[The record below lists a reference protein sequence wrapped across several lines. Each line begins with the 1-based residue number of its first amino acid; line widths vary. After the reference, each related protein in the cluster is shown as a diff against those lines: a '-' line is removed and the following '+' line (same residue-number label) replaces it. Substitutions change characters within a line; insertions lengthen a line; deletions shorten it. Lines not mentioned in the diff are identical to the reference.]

1 MTELTLII
9 GNKAVSS
16 WSLRPWL
23 ALKQTGLPFR
33 EVQVLLRRPETKAE
47 ILKHSPSGKIP
58 CLIDGSI
65 SVWDSLAILEYLN
78 ELKPEARLW
87 PKDRAARAIARAIS
101 AEMHSGFAALR
112 QHLPMDL
119 KRELAPG
126 TWPADA
132 AADIERVQAIWA
144 ECRTRFGVGGPFLFG
159 HFTAADAIYAPV
171 VTRFHRYGVRL
182 DPILLAY
189 RDAVLALPAMRE
201 WTASAQ
207 KEA

>member
-87 PKDRAARAIARAIS
+87 PKDRAARAIARAVS

-119 KRELAPG
+119 KREPAPG